1 MCISMSIS
9 MSKEQEKEA
18 LWVLSHYPN
27 PMISVFSGLIHRAFA
42 VHPCFSVY
50 KNHACISLHST
61 EPCHFLSLSPP
72 VHQSSLDQPKGM
84 IFPGIARSRSGF
96 PGQKGDSLLR
106 LLEVGMPKQV
116 PSYIFCY
123 ASSSSSWQPFAP
135 AAFGFPLSFPQ
146 DQVLRTLF
154 DALVLSQSMK
164 PDHPRM
170 NDPISW

>member
-96 PGQKGDSLLR
+96 PELKEDSLLR
-106 LLEVGMPKQV
+106 LLEAKRPKQV

-123 ASSSSSWQPFAP
+123 ASSFLMPFFLV
-135 AAFGFPLSFPQ
+135 FGFLPSFLQ
-146 DQVLRTLF
+146 GQALRPLF
-154 DALVLSQSMK
+154 DDALLLSQ
-164 PDHPRM
+164 PRKQGR
-170 NDPISW
+170 PRRTGRISW